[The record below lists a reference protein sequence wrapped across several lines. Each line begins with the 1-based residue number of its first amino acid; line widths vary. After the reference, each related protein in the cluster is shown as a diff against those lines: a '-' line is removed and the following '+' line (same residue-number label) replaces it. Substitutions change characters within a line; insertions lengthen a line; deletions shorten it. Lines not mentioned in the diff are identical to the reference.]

1 VGSRADDT
9 VVEVG
14 THGIVKEEG
23 ARDNDAVGEDVGD
36 IAGEVDPD
44 TAEKGAGGTAR
55 EEALDTGDLD
65 TVVSCAAVA
74 DKSIAR
80 RQEKIADVVVGEPV
94 VVVVVVV
101 EVAGAEGQDG
111 R

>member
-1 VGSRADDT
+1 MGSRADDT

-44 TAEKGAGGTAR
+44 TPEKGAGGTAR

-74 DKSIAR
+74 DNSIAR
-80 RQEKIADVVVGEPV
+80 RQEKIADVVVGSTPLYAV
-94 VVVVVVV
+94 PPLLSSTL
-101 EVAGAEGQDG
+101 
-111 R
+111 